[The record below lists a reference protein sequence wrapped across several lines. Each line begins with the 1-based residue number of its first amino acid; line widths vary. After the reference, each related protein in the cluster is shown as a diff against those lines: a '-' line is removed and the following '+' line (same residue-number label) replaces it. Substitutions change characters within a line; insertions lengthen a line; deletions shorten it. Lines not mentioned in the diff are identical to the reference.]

1 MNETSGLD
9 DLLAR
14 HVAALLCADPPV
26 LAVYDSDFAAN
37 RAVFA
42 GFARKRPRAAVLVQL
57 GWQHETDE
65 AAGRLADAVA
75 AFRADAPASVRVVA
89 LANCPREQEQLATRG
104 VETRFVHQNAF
115 LDERRYRPIRAE
127 KRYDAVYLARLT
139 PFKRHVLI
147 PPALA
152 PRLLCIGCQE
162 KPEERDYADGVRA
175 RLPGAT
181 WIPFFSGAQI
191 SRLLARA
198 RCGLALSAEEGA
210 CFASAEYLLCGL
222 PVVDTPALGGR
233 AELYPE
239 EFVASVDAAED
250 AVGAAVERWR
260 AAPPDPWRVR
270 AAFLARVGPHR
281 AAWRELMREL
291 TGRTPGRPPHKLGIR
306 TPHPGRAHTLAIA
319 LLNRLAALAPR

>member
-1 MNETSGLD
+1 MKATTALV
-9 DLLAR
+9 DLLAK
-14 HVAALLCADPPV
+14 HVASLLCGDPPV
-26 LAVYDSDFAAN
+26 FAVYDSDFAAN

-42 GFARKRPRAAVLVQL
+42 EFAREHPRTAVLVQL

-75 AFRADAPASVRVVA
+75 AFRADVPASVRVVA
-89 LANCPREQEQLATRG
+89 LANCPREREQLAARG
-104 VETRFVHQNAF
+104 VEARFVHQNAF
-115 LDERRYRPIRAE
+115 LDERRYRPLRAE

-139 PFKRHVLI
+139 PFKRHVLVSS
-147 PPALA
+147 ALA

-162 KPEERDYADGVRA
+162 KPEERGYADGVRA

-233 AELYPE
+233 AELYPT
-239 EFVASVDAAED
+239 EFVATAEASED

-270 AAFLARVGPHR
+270 EAFLARVEPHR

-291 TGRTPGRPPHKLGIR
+291 AGRAPGRPPHKLGIR
-306 TPHPGRAHTLAIA
+306 TPHPGRAHTLAIS

>member
-1 MNETSGLD
+1 MNETTGLA

-42 GFARKRPRAAVLVQL
+42 GFAREHPRAAVLVQL

-65 AAGRLADAVA
+65 AAGRLAEAVA

-89 LANCPREQEQLATRG
+89 LANCPREREQLAARG
-104 VETRFVHQNAF
+104 VEARFVHQNAF

-139 PFKRHVLI
+139 PFKRHVLV

-175 RLPGAT
+175 RLPARRG
-181 WIPFFSGAQI
+181 
-191 SRLLARA
+191 SRSSPARRFRASSPAPAAGSRSRPRRARA
-198 RCGLALSAEEGA
+198 SPRPNTCSAASRSWTRPRSAAARSSTRRSSSRPRRRRRTPSAPPWSAGA
-210 CFASAEYLLCGL
+210 PRRPIRG
-222 PVVDTPALGGR
+222 
-233 AELYPE
+233 
-239 EFVASVDAAED
+239 ASV
-250 AVGAAVERWR
+250 RHSSR
-260 AAPPDPWRVR
+260 ASN
-270 AAFLARVGPHR
+270 
-281 AAWRELMREL
+281 
-291 TGRTPGRPPHKLGIR
+291 RT
-306 TPHPGRAHTLAIA
+306 
-319 LLNRLAALAPR
+319 APRGGS